1 MKLEDLAKNLLSSE
15 ASETIDKN
23 SLTKSQKYI
32 VYGGSGLK
40 AGETVVIEP
49 QNVRQDNF
57 DLGQGQKSPKTLCVL
72 ATVTSNDGKER
83 GLKMSLSSLT
93 RRSYGV
99 GVTDIPEG
107 SFPAVDVNDI
117 DLILKETDNGFEL
130 AQSINAKVNAVKP
143 HIFPVFEKTKD
154 GKMQPKTKNGF
165 VVVAAK
171 ATAEL
176 VTV

>member
-1 MKLEDLAKNLLSSE
+1 MKLKDLAKNLLSSE

-23 SLTKSQKYI
+23 SLTNSQKFI
-32 VYGGSGLK
+32 VYGGNGLK
-40 AGETVVIEP
+40 AGETVTIEP
-49 QNVRQDNF
+49 QNVKQDSF

-107 SFPAVDVNDI
+107 SFPSVNINNI

-130 AQSINAKVNAVKP
+130 AQGIHAKVNAVKP
-143 HIFPVFEKTKD
+143 HIFPIFEKSED
-154 GKMQPKTKNGF
+154 GKMRPKTKNGF